1 MAKAKKP
8 PDEGRKKWPKRSP
21 QPVVFSFQPTEYEI
35 VPPNRL
41 AEWEEAMVKS
51 VGFPADL
58 VKGLSRIRGGESFS
72 FCPRYD
78 D

>member
-1 MAKAKKP
+1 MPRKKKST
-8 PDEGRKKWPKRSP
+8 DEGRKAWPKRSP
-21 QPVVFSFQPTEYEI
+21 QPVVFSFQPTEYEV

-41 AEWEEAMVKS
+41 AEWEDAMVKS

-58 VKGLSRIRGGESFS
+58 VKGLSKARGVETFS